1 MKQILAIILFFS
13 FYQGIGQAK
22 KIGPDELLFEQA
34 YLIQNFI
41 QEELALD
48 YYLYSSS
55 VDKSAKELAVDIR
68 DKMLIKA
75 IDLYQELIKEYPK
88 SKWTFRALNNIGFAE
103 LALQNKDKAKLYFE
117 QVLKSN
123 ANDKEKG
130 GAGSG
135 IMGEP
140 YANYKNRAAREL
152 AKIYIEE
159 QNFDKALEYLALTKQ
174 YTYQHFCGNAYA
186 EEKITMRL
194 LYAKC
199 YVGLNQTDKAI
210 QILVPNLLENGL
222 ADNTKVVNF
231 IFDLLSSRYKIEEL
245 KNEYKQSFRN
255 VKTRLQGVKGEEYEV
270 DYITF
275 FTIDIVLD
283 SWILASVEGEEKEKE
298 IERIYSNS
306 LFYKKLYGAIDQ

>member
-1 MKQILAIILFFS
+1 
-13 FYQGIGQAK
+13 
-22 KIGPDELLFEQA
+22 
-34 YLIQNFI
+34 
-41 QEELALD
+41 
-48 YYLYSSS
+48 
-55 VDKSAKELAVDIR
+55 
-68 DKMLIKA
+68 
-75 IDLYQELIKEYPK
+75 
-88 SKWTFRALNNIGFAE
+88 
-103 LALQNKDKAKLYFE
+103 
-117 QVLKSN
+117 
-123 ANDKEKG
+123 
-130 GAGSG
+130 
-135 IMGEP
+135 
-140 YANYKNRAAREL
+140 
-152 AKIYIEE
+152 
-159 QNFDKALEYLALTKQ
+159 
-174 YTYQHFCGNAYA
+174 
-186 EEKITMRL
+186 MRL
-194 LYAKC
+194 LYAEY

-283 SWILASVEGEEKEKE
+283 SWIITSVEGEEKEKE

>member
-103 LALQNKDKAKLYFE
+103 LALQNKDKAKLHFE

-186 EEKITMRL
+186 EEKITMSL

-199 YVGLNQTDKAI
+199 YVGLNQIDKAI
-210 QILVPNLLENGL
+210 QTLFPNLLENGL
-222 ADNTKVVNF
+222 ADNSELVHFTYD
-231 IFDLLSSRYKIEEL
+231 ILSTQYKQEEL
-245 KNEYKQSFRN
+245 KSLFAASFEN
-255 VKTRLQGVKGEEYEV
+255 HQIKTIKEKEIQYEQ

-275 FTIDIVLD
+275 LGTDIELN
-283 SWILASVEGEEKEKE
+283 SWQLEYLTGEEREQEIKRIYEKSLFTQLLDKNEKE
-298 IERIYSNS
+298 
-306 LFYKKLYGAIDQ
+306 

>member
-275 FTIDIVLD
+275 LQL
-283 SWILASVEGEEKEKE
+283 ILC
-298 IERIYSNS
+298 
-306 LFYKKLYGAIDQ
+306 

>member
-174 YTYQHFCGNAYA
+174 YAYQHFCGNAYA
-186 EEKITMRL
+186 EEEITMRL
-194 LYAKC
+194 LYAEC

-210 QILVPNLLENGL
+210 QTLFPNLLENGL